1 MVIAEQRPHAVFF
14 PFPAQGHIKP
24 ALQLAKLLHHCHG
37 FQVTFV
43 HTEHNRRRL
52 LRSHGPGALTGIPGF
67 QYAAVPDGLP
77 PSEVDASQDMPA
89 LLCSMESLIP
99 HFRNL
104 VLDLPHVSCV
114 ISDIEHILYAAKEMG
129 IPCVTLW
136 TTSACAFMAGQ
147 QCQPLVDM
155 GIVPLKGKP
164 RFIYPSINLY

>member
-1 MVIAEQRPHAVFF
+1 
-14 PFPAQGHIKP
+14 
-24 ALQLAKLLHHCHG
+24 
-37 FQVTFV
+37 
-43 HTEHNRRRL
+43 
-52 LRSHGPGALTGIPGF
+52 
-67 QYAAVPDGLP
+67 
-77 PSEVDASQDMPA
+77 
-89 LLCSMESLIP
+89 MESLIP